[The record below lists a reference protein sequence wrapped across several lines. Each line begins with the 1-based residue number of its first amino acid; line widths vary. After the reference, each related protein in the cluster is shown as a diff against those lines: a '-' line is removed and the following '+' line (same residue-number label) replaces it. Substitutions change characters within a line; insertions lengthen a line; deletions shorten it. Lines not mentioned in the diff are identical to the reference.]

1 MVSCSSNAA
10 QPIAATPAPEATI
23 FSADVVQTASMNWA
37 NMTGLSIE
45 ENIWQERLEELC
57 ANSIWKLANLER
69 LAQQYLNEDQGS
81 ISLLPSAMDAL
92 WASTVPACREQ
103 FSEETLGAGRPR

>member
-1 MVSCSSNAA
+1 
-10 QPIAATPAPEATI
+10 
-23 FSADVVQTASMNWA
+23 
-37 NMTGLSIE
+37 MTGISIE